1 LDENLLA
8 RGRILG
14 IARDGR
20 EDSGSE
26 HENETAHP
34 TISMADKEYARAN
47 RSDYFSNS
55 PAHPGAD

>member
-8 RGRILG
+8 RSHILG
-14 IARDGR
+14 IPRDDG
-20 EDSGSE
+20 EDAGSE

-47 RSDYFSNS
+47 RSDYFANS